1 MCIVVLKKC
10 MFRAH
15 TACLTV
21 PQSKV
26 KVPRLKQRVVLLR
39 KGILI

>member
-10 MFRAH
+10 LFRAH

-21 PQSKV
+21 PQGKV
-26 KVPRLKQRVVLLR
+26 KVPR
-39 KGILI
+39 